1 MRVRFRIEPRDLWVG
16 LFWDHRS
23 DGLHLFVCPLPTVL
37 VHDVHEHP
45 ARCPVCHVE
54 HARPHCVEVP

>member
-1 MRVRFRIEPRDLWVG
+1 MRIRFAIEPRDLWVG
-16 LFWDHRS
+16 LFWDRRV

-37 VHDVHEHP
+37 VHVVLERP
-45 ARCPVCHVE
+45 ERCPVCHVE